1 MNIVILL
8 GRLTRDPEL
17 RYMPNQTAVATFG
30 LAVNRRYK
38 QGEEWKEEVCFV
50 DITVFGRQAETSA
63 EYLHKGQQVLIEG
76 RLTFRRWEGKD
87 GQAHSKH
94 EVVANRVQFLGQGQ
108 GQGQQGRGGERAPAP
123 DADPLADLGGE
134 EMPPF

>member
-50 DITVFGRQAETSA
+50 DITVFGRQAETSS
-63 EYLHKGQQVLIEG
+63 EYLSKGSPALIEG
-76 RLTFRRWEGKD
+76 RLNYRKWEKD
-87 GQAHSKH
+87 GQTRSKLD
-94 EVVANRVQFLGQGQ
+94 VVASRVQFLGTGKA
-108 GQGQQGRGGERAPAP
+108 GARGGDRPQGR

>member
-38 QGEEWKEEVCFV
+38 QGEDWKEEVCFV
-50 DITVFGRQAETSA
+50 DVTVFGRQAETTA
-63 EYLHKGQQVLIEG
+63 EYLHKGSQALIEG
-76 RLTFRRWEGKD
+76 RLTFRKWEGKD
-87 GQAHSKH
+87 GQPHSKH

-108 GQGQQGRGGERAPAP
+108 GQQGRGPGSGAPGP

>member
-30 LAVNRRYK
+30 LAVNRKYK

-76 RLTFRRWEGKD
+76 RLSFRRWEGKD
-87 GQAHSKH
+87 GQTHSKH

-108 GQGQQGRGGERAPAP
+108 GQGQGRGGERAPGP
-123 DADPLADLGGE
+123 DADPLSDLGGE